1 MKNKMIYIWSGLQI
15 VIGILLLLGTTY
27 MAMTFLPTIKNAVRQ
42 TGENLSE
49 AATALR
55 GNNAFYC
62 ASATNLFALSE
73 SMEDVA
79 RNFDVIGREV
89 MNTGARI
96 HFDVPV
102 LNKVN
107 DVGNSVHAIG
117 KDIINVATA
126 IRKER
131 EVIEDYRKVIHP
143 QNSNT
148 LNDTAETLEDVSVL
162 MQDGSVADV
171 FTLYVCLLGGLLSV
185 LFVMNGIILVSTGN
199 LVSTAEKEGVRK

>member
-1 MKNKMIYIWSGLQI
+1 MIG
-15 VIGILLLLGTTY
+15 LLLFVGTAY
-27 MAMTFLPTIKNAVRQ
+27 MATSFLPMIKNAARQ
-42 TGENLSE
+42 TGENLAE

-89 MNTGARI
+89 MNTGAKI

-107 DVGNSVHAIG
+107 DVGSSVHAIG
-117 KDIINVATA
+117 RDIINVATA
-126 IRKER
+126 LRKER
-131 EVIEDYRKVIHP
+131 EVIEDYRNVVHP
-143 QNSNT
+143 QNANT
-148 LNDTAETLEDVSVL
+148 LDDTAETLTDLSGL
-162 MQDGSVADV
+162 LQDGSTVDG
-171 FTLYVCLLGGLLSV
+171 FLLYICLLGGLLSL
-185 LFVMNGIILVSTGN
+185 LFVINGVFLVSMPSLHGHSTGV
-199 LVSTAEKEGVRK
+199 LDREA